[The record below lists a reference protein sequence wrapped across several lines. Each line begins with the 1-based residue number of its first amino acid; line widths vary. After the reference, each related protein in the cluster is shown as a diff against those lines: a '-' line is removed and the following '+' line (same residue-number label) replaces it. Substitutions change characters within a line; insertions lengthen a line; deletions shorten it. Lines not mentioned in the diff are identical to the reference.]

1 MSIKIT
7 QEIFV
12 TKTMLE
18 DLIVTAIEGGSNYWY
33 WLDRNEMDEKL
44 PANGDPLAIRL
55 ANRLYDDEGFKLNV
69 YDCQEQEHVL
79 GVITHKSC
87 VDSFEI
93 LKDKDPDVFENIVL
107 DNWDANDADCF
118 FQVAVMGEIVFG

>member
-18 DLIVTAIEGGSNYWY
+18 DLIVTAIEGGSNSWY
-33 WLDRNEMDEKL
+33 WLDRDEMDEKL

-69 YDCQEQEHVL
+69 YDCEEQEDVL

-87 VDSFEI
+87 VDSFEV
-93 LKDKDPDVFENIVL
+93 LKDKYPDVFENIVL

>member
-18 DLIVTAIEGGSNYWY
+18 DLIVTAIEGGSSYWY
-33 WLDRNEMDEKL
+33 WLDRDEMDEKL

-69 YDCQEQEHVL
+69 YDWEEQENVL

-93 LKDKDPDVFENIVL
+93 LKDKYSHIFENIVL

>member
-33 WLDRNEMDEKL
+33 WLDRSELDEKL
-44 PANGDPLAIRL
+44 PANGDLLAIRL

-69 YDCQEQEHVL
+69 YDCEEQEDVL

-87 VDSFEI
+87 VDSFEV
-93 LKDKDPDVFENIVL
+93 LKDKYPDVFENIVL
-107 DNWDANDADCF
+107 ESWDANDADCF